1 MLRLSR
7 GLSAIAFSGAT
18 LSVWAQPPGAPA
30 VELPAGAGKE
40 QVEAACVACH
50 QTNLIVGSSG
60 YSQERWRYL
69 IGQMIALGEPMAGT
83 ITEYLATHF
92 PPTTERA
99 PKLVPGRATITF
111 KEWTAPTLG
120 QRPRDPL
127 QLADGT
133 IWWAGM
139 YASLI
144 GRLNPATGEMQEF
157 RLEQNARPH
166 SIIADRDGNIWYT
179 GNGNGTVGML
189 DPASGEITVYPMP
202 DPGARDPHTPIF
214 SRDGNLWFTLQ
225 NSNMLGRLEPATG
238 DIKLVTM
245 PTMSA
250 RPYGIKEDGNGM
262 LWIAYNGSHK
272 IARVDPQT
280 WEVRE
285 FPTPT
290 PESRIRRLALT
301 SDDVI
306 WYVDSARGYLGRLDP
321 NTGAIKEWPS
331 PSGPASHPYAIEVV
345 DDIVWYNESNQR
357 PDALV
362 RFDPATEKFQSWA
375 IPSGV
380 GIIRHMR
387 VTPDG
392 NLVIH
397 QSSTNTI
404 GLVTIAKEP
413 S

>member
-1 MLRLSR
+1 MLRLSHA
-7 GLSAIAFSGAT
+7 LSAIVLSGAA
-18 LSVWAQPPGAPA
+18 LSAWAQPPGVPP
-30 VELPAGAGKE
+30 VQLPAGAGKE
-40 QVEAACVACH
+40 QVEAVCVACH
-50 QTNLIVGSSG
+50 QTNLIVGSTG
-60 YSQERWRYL
+60 YSQDGWRYL
-69 IGQMIALGEPMAGT
+69 TRKMIALAPPMADS
-83 ITEYLATHF
+83 ITQYLAAHF
-92 PPTTERA
+92 PPKNDRA
-99 PKLVPGRATITF
+99 PTLVPGTTKITF
-111 KEWTAPTLG
+111 KEWTPPTLG

-127 QLADGT
+127 QMEDGT

-144 GRLNPATGEMQEF
+144 GKLNPATGEMKEYQ
-157 RLEQNARPH
+157 LEKTAQPH
-166 SIIADRDGNIWYT
+166 SIINDADGNIWYT

-189 DPASGEITVYPMP
+189 NPATGKITVHKMP
-202 DPGARDPHTPIF
+202 DPNARDPHTPIF
-214 SRDGNLWFTLQ
+214 NRDGNLWFTLQ

-238 DIKLVTM
+238 AIKLVTM
-245 PTMSA
+245 PTERA
-250 RPYGIKEDGNGM
+250 RPYGMKEDSKGM
-262 LWIAYNGSHK
+262 LWVAYNGSNK
-272 IARVDPQT
+272 IARVNPQT
-280 WEVRE
+280 WEIRE
-285 FPTPT
+285 FSTPT
-290 PESRIRRLALT
+290 PETRIRRLALT

-306 WYVDSARGYLGRLDP
+306 WYVDSGRGYLGRLDP
-321 NTGAIKEWPS
+321 STGDIKTWPS

-362 RFDPATEKFQSWA
+362 RFDPKTEKFQSWA

-387 VTPDG
+387 VTPNG

-404 GLVTIAKEP
+404 GLVTIGKDA